1 MNRYVPP
8 EPERAAIDGQM
19 AVVRARF
26 ATAED
31 FQAALA
37 ESGIS
42 EAVLRS
48 RIRDTLRIASYR
60 SQRFAAALEPS
71 DEELLRYYRMRE
83 AEFTRDGV
91 LQPFGEVRD
100 QLRRRVAT
108 ERSAS
113 LINEWLATLRRR
125 ADVQVLYGVR

>member
-1 MNRYVPP
+1 
-8 EPERAAIDGQM
+8 
-19 AVVRARF
+19 
-26 ATAED
+26 
-31 FQAALA
+31 
-37 ESGIS
+37 
-42 EAVLRS
+42 
-48 RIRDTLRIASYR
+48 
-60 SQRFAAALEPS
+60 
-71 DEELLRYYRMRE
+71 
-83 AEFTRDGV
+83 V